1 MKSRLSIANSPVMNK
16 DEKVKSQSSPK
27 DDNSNKP
34 LNFINPEK
42 FIV

>member
-1 MKSRLSIANSPVMNK
+1 MITNADSPENK
-16 DEKVKSQSSPK
+16 KKEQ
-27 DDNSNKP
+27 NNTTNNAT